1 MRKNKGITLVAL
13 VVTIVV
19 LLILAAVSINLVL
32 GQNGLIANAKEA
44 REKSKNATDE
54 ESQLLNGTIP
64 DYIAE
69 QVNGTTNGGGST
81 GGGET
86 PGGGNTPTEP
96 ETPSGT
102 VTISGTTIT
111 SANLR
116 QYLGKKVQYT
126 PATPST
132 SYGTST
138 TYRLFYVDF
147 ANDFGD
153 GAGTIYLKADY
164 GEKNISLA
172 SYTSYQSTDSYA
184 VMKKINPSW
193 IQPETLQTND
203 KCVSWL
209 ADPNV
214 WNGWKDTS
222 LTSKTNYVVGSP
234 SLEMYVKSYNA
245 YLDANPDL
253 EKNGGT
259 NKAEKLACEYVT
271 SGYSAKG
278 YRIGFLNTDKGSWAN
293 TGYYQAENSLIKPTT
308 AADKMYNPGSSTYY
322 WLASPSAYDSN
333 TLMYVDGNISRVG
346 GSGYGDNLAV
356 CPLVSLKSD
365 VTLKFVTE

>member
-209 ADPNV
+209 ADSNV
-214 WNGWKDTS
+214 WDGWKDTS

-271 SGYSAKG
+271 GGYDAKG

-293 TGYYQAENSLIKPTT
+293 KGYYQAKNSLIKPTT
-308 AADKMYNPGSSTYY
+308 AADKMYTPGSSAY
-322 WLASPSAYDSN
+322 WLASPSASSRTDS
-333 TLMYVDGNISRVG
+333 MYVERR
-346 GSGYGDNLAV
+346 LQWCA
-356 CPLVSLKSD
+356 LQHL
-365 VTLKFVTE
+365 

>member
-1 MRKNKGITLVAL
+1 MKKTRQSGITLVAL

-19 LLILAAVSINLVL
+19 LLILAGVSISLVL

-44 REKSKNATDE
+44 REKTKNATDE
-54 ESQLLNGTIP
+54 ESKLINGTIP

-69 QVNGTTNGGGST
+69 QVNGTTS
-81 GGGET
+81 
-86 PGGGNTPTEP
+86 GGGNTPTEP
-96 ETPSGT
+96 EAPSGS

-111 SANLR
+111 SANLG

-153 GAGTIYLKADY
+153 GAGTIYLKADND
-164 GEKNISLA
+164 GKNITLS
-172 SYTSYQSTDSYA
+172 SYISYQSTDSYA

-209 ADPNV
+209 ADSNV
-214 WNGWKDTS
+214 WDGWKDTS

-293 TGYYQAENSLIKPTT
+293 TGYYQDENSLIKPTT

-322 WLASPSAYDSN
+322 WLASPSASN
-333 TLMYVDGNISRVG
+333 SNYLMCVNGNYSLVG
-346 GSGYGDNLAV
+346 LSSCNGGGAV

-365 VTLKFVTE
+365 VTLTFVTE

>member
-1 MRKNKGITLVAL
+1 MKKTRQSGITLVAL

-19 LLILAAVSINLVL
+19 LLILAGVSISLVL

-44 REKSKNATDE
+44 REKTKNATDE
-54 ESQLLNGTIP
+54 ESQLINGTIP

-69 QVNGTTNGGGST
+69 QVNGTTS
-81 GGGET
+81 
-86 PGGGNTPTEP
+86 GGGNTPTEP
-96 ETPSGT
+96 EAPSGS

-153 GAGTIYLKADY
+153 GAGTIYLKADND
-164 GEKNISLA
+164 GKNITLS
-172 SYTSYQSTDSYA
+172 SYISYQSTDSYA

-209 ADPNV
+209 ADSNV
-214 WNGWKDTS
+214 WDGWKDTS

-293 TGYYQAENSLIKPTT
+293 TGYYQDENSLIKPTT
-308 AADKMYNPGSSTYY
+308 AADKMYNPGSSTY
-322 WLASPSAYDSN
+322 WLASPSASSRTDSMYDERR
-333 TLMYVDGNISRVG
+333 LQWCA
-346 GSGYGDNLAV
+346 LQH
-356 CPLVSLKSD
+356 L
-365 VTLKFVTE
+365 

>member
-1 MRKNKGITLVAL
+1 MFY
-13 VVTIVV
+13 
-19 LLILAAVSINLVL
+19 
-32 GQNGLIANAKEA
+32 KEA
-44 REKSKNATDE
+44 REKTKSATDE
-54 ESQLLNGTIP
+54 ESQLINGTIP

-69 QVNGTTNGGGST
+69 QVSGS
-81 GGGET
+81 
-86 PGGGNTPTEP
+86 
-96 ETPSGT
+96 
-102 VTISGTTIT
+102 VTISGTKIT
-111 SANLR
+111 SANLG

-153 GAGTIYLKADY
+153 GAGAIYLKADNDR
-164 GEKNISLA
+164 KNINLG
-172 SYTSYQSTDSYA
+172 SYTSYQSADSYA

-214 WNGWKDTS
+214 WAGWKDTS

-234 SLEMYVKSYNA
+234 SLEIYVKSYNV

-278 YRIGFLNTDKGSWAN
+278 YRIGFLNTDKGSWAK

-308 AADKMYNPGSSTYY
+308 VADKMYNPGSSTYY
-322 WLASPSAYDSN
+322 WLASPSANYSDS
-333 TLMYVDGNISRVG
+333 LLYVNGSHSRV
-346 GSGYGDNLAV
+346 YGDSYSYSIAA

-365 VTLKFVTE
+365 VTLTFVTE